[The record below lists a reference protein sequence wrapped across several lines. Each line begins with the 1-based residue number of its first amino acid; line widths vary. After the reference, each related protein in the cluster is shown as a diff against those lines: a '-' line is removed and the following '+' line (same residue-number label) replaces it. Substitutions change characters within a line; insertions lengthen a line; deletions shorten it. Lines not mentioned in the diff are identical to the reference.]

1 MLIESELK
9 NVNKCCAENMAEIK
23 QQLSD
28 INTKIGTYAMVRSY
42 SSVVQQNIG
51 NEIQNKTK
59 NLFVIKPIIETTD
72 CKQ

>member
-1 MLIESELK
+1 
-9 NVNKCCAENMAEIK
+9 MAEIK